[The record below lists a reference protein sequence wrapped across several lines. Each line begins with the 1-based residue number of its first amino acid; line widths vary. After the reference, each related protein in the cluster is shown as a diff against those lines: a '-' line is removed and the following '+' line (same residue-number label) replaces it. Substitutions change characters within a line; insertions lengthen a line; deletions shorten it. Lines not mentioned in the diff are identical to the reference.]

1 MWKRTICQE
10 KTEEL
15 HCFVPSASPPALR
28 RFRME
33 KAPSARFLKSIPH
46 TEGALH
52 GHFSFLSANSRSTAN
67 NTGYK
72 TAAMTHTIHVLC
84 QSLLGREITRYKA
97 VTTLQ

>member
-1 MWKRTICQE
+1 MDDLSRKNIRTPLFYPIRFPTGPSGVFAWK
-10 KTEEL
+10 
-15 HCFVPSASPPALR
+15 
-28 RFRME
+28 

-46 TEGALH
+46 AEGALH